1 MNKFA
6 VQIFYITVHSLQM
19 KENIHQPFEII
30 YKELDECPMG
40 EHQHNFFELVYIIS
54 GNGTQVI
61 NQNKFKYHQ
70 GHMFLITPED
80 THSFDIETTTRFFF
94 IRFNNVYIKSNSSL
108 ASASQRGELLQR
120 LEFILQNANHQPGCI
135 LKNQTDKSIIKPLV
149 EAIIREYVNRDLY
162 NQELINQY
170 VHTMIILVARNIAK
184 YLPDQISEC
193 TDEKA
198 LDILQYIQQNIY
210 YPDKIRAGN
219 ISQHFGISE
228 SYLGRYFKKQTNE
241 TMQEYI
247 INWRLKLIETR
258 LLHSDMRINEI
269 ATELSFTDESHLNR
283 FFKKSKGM
291 TLGEFRRK
299 HRQTVIIS

>member
-1 MNKFA
+1 
-6 VQIFYITVHSLQM
+6 M
-19 KENIHQPFEII
+19 KEILHEPFEII
-30 YKELDECPMG
+30 YIELDECPKSD
-40 EHQHNFFELVYIIS
+40 HQHNFFELVYIIS
-54 GNGTQVI
+54 GTGTQVI
-61 NQNKFKYHQ
+61 NDNTFQYHP

-94 IRFNNVYIKSNSSL
+94 IRFNGVYIRRNASL
-108 ASASQRGELLQR
+108 VAASQHNDQLQR

-149 EAIIREYVNRDLY
+149 DAIIREYVNRDLY
-162 NQELINQY
+162 NKDLIQHY
-170 VHTMIILVARNIAK
+170 VNTMIILVARNIAK
-184 YLPDQISEC
+184 YLPEKINAC

-210 YPDKIRAGN
+210 HPDKIKAGY
-219 ISQHFGISE
+219 ISKHFGISE

-247 INWRLKLIETR
+247 ISSRLKLVETR
-258 LLHSDMRINEI
+258 LLHSNLRMNEI
-269 ATELSFTDESHLNR
+269 ADELSFTDESHMNR

-291 TLGEFRRK
+291 SLGEFRRK
-299 HRQTVIIS
+299 NQSASAV